1 LATVTK
7 RVRPAAPGVGEAVAD
22 AVGEITAVA
31 VAAGTGVATG
41 LAALTTRATA
51 IGKAFWGEEGIE
63 PVPSSPSHGYPQQY
77 AADVVVRPQVWYADV
92 PEESWPH
99 NRDPATATGVFRE
112 YTHVFRT

>member
-1 LATVTK
+1 M
-7 RVRPAAPGVGEAVAD
+7 GD

-51 IGKAFWGEEGIE
+51 NGKAFWGLEGLE

-77 AADVVVRPQVWYADV
+77 AADVVVRA
-92 PEESWPH
+92 
-99 NRDPATATGVFRE
+99 
-112 YTHVFRT
+112 HV